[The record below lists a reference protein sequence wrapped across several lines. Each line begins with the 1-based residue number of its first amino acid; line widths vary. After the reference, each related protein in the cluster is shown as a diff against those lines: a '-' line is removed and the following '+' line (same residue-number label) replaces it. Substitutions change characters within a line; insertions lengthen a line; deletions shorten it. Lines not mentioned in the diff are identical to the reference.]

1 MHLTVQHTRFK
12 IICIITPILLSLW
25 CNNINAMASNYL
37 YKREFVKSQKEK
49 GLCVECSNPV
59 NNSIRCDACNKRRT
73 ENRKKNYQEWKEKGL
88 CCQCG
93 KETLNNK
100 NYCEKHYLM
109 KISHARLGTQ
119 TYWKELKK
127 LIEKQ
132 DYKCALTGDVISFDM
147 NIELDH
153 KLPKYRGGLNDLLNV
168 QWVTKEANWFKRAL
182 TETELLILCEK
193 IISTLKK

>member
-1 MHLTVQHTRFK
+1 
-12 IICIITPILLSLW
+12 
-25 CNNINAMASNYL
+25 
-37 YKREFVKSQKEK
+37 
-49 GLCVECSNPV
+49 
-59 NNSIRCDACNKRRT
+59 
-73 ENRKKNYQEWKEKGL
+73 
-88 CCQCG
+88 
-93 KETLNNK
+93 
-100 NYCEKHYLM
+100 M